1 MPVLDGFAA
10 TRQIRQIE
18 QEFAASTAL
27 TQTVLSP
34 AALVIA
40 LTGLAGEKDRSKA
53 FGSGIDH
60 FMTKPVSFRELG
72 KLLDDWVEAGRL
84 STDTALRRSLV

>member
-18 QEFAASTAL
+18 QEVAANTAL
-27 TQTVLSP
+27 THKVSP
-34 AALVIA
+34 PATLVIA
-40 LTGLAGEKDRSKA
+40 LTGLADENDRSKA
-53 FGSGIDH
+53 FGSGFDR

-72 KLLDDWVEAGRL
+72 KLLDGWVEVGRI
-84 STDTALRRSLV
+84 STDTAL